1 MLSVTCEVLTEE
13 NGEEVTV
20 GHINVFQ
27 IPRVGEYIW
36 FTKDRKGHT
45 SWIVED
51 VAHKVGD
58 GELGS
63 LLNGYQNISIYV
75 KPTRLEGSE

>member
-1 MLSVTCEVLTEE
+1 MVSIMCEVLTEE
-13 NGEEVTV
+13 NNEEVTV
-20 GHINVFQ
+20 GLINVFQ

-36 FTKDRKGHT
+36 FTKERNGHT

-58 GELGS
+58 GELNGS
-63 LLNGYQNISIYV
+63 YQNVSIYA